1 MDDAVI
7 KRQAGISFREC
18 PVSNIDSPNDDL
30 PRIRGGGEHDHRING
45 ITS

>member
-1 MDDAVI
+1 MDDEGI
-7 KRQAGISFREC
+7 KMQAGISFRGC
-18 PVSNIDSPNDDL
+18 PMSNIDSPNDDL